1 MMLDEKSPIS
11 FVVDTRRLPQK
22 GFPLVIELNEAERVA
37 LAKAHELVS
46 VDAFRAELLVRD
58 WKKTGVTVTGNV
70 EASITQECIVT
81 LEPVHNAISESIEA
95 VFVPEGSELARTP
108 MTDGEI
114 FLQADG
120 PDGPE
125 TFNGHSIDVGAL
137 AEEFFGLGIDP
148 YPRKAGAALPTDSTG
163 NDETSPFA
171 KLRDRLPK
179 N

>member
-1 MMLDEKSPIS
+1 MVDAKSPIS
-11 FVVDTRRLPQK
+11 YVVDTRRLPQK
-22 GFPLVIELNEAERVA
+22 GFPLVIELNEAERTA
-37 LAKAHELVS
+37 LAKAHGLLR

-81 LEPVHNAISESIEA
+81 LEPMQAAINESIEA

-108 MTDGEI
+108 IADGEI

-125 TFNGHSIDVGAL
+125 TFNGHSIDAGAL

-148 YPRKAGAALPTDSTG
+148 YPRKAGAALPAESSG